1 MDAGFEVKSTVNV
14 GDIYVVLD
22 TGLMAIANTKT
33 TFKILNGAVKSLEDK
48 LTLLINEKQN
58 ILSFAHPYN
67 KELNKVATEETVRL
81 AVEDSKAHSDT
92 IAISL
97 KEDISNLENKVDSNL
112 ITSKNYAD
120 ALTQSIF
127 AEIQRIE
134 SEASSARDTLKDS
147 IDEDIS
153 LLNENHSTLNNVVT
167 NLGNSISQ
175 MEDRVLEVESQSIS
189 NVTDISTLKET
200 SSQLD
205 SRVDYNSSE
214 LIRLGAR
221 IDEVRDAT
229 AIESIR
235 ISDITPGDN
244 KLDYIQTFKD
254 GTSIIFQADMAPKGD
269 KGDTGEST
277 QWYIEEGDP
286 IDVESY
292 NPYDCWLNS
301 ITGEVF
307 QLKETVVSASSV
319 GASDE
324 IIPAVVKREW
334 EYKLTLKG
342 AAGETGNGIQSLVKS
357 SSEENVDIYTI
368 TFTNGETT
376 TFQITNGKD
385 GNDGKDVYSLWLEA
399 GNQGSF
405 NDFINSLKGE
415 PGDTGPKGDPIRVYK
430 IYDSIEDMNSDALN
444 VATGDFVIAKNE
456 EDKSGLYVKT
466 ETDFNYVTD
475 FSDSLVPNSLI
486 VEDGKI
492 KLAIDSEAIDE
503 GVLLP
508 ATGAVNLNSSKNA
521 DGTVNIWL
529 VDSNSNKLGKEITV
543 AATGGGGGGNLYIYR
558 ISNTLTSTKFNATT
572 AESDII
578 LKFKCEEMDNTGYLS
593 GVTSEVTVSY
603 STDKNKYVKLATLYA
618 ENNEEVPFLIKI
630 SDLKEGINY
639 IRLDATAGKAT
650 DALKNKLTDYIEY
663 EVTLIDCRVVT
674 KLDPYATY
682 RANITAQYSCIGAG
696 LDKTSHLT
704 ISKDGKVY
712 FEESQAYGL
721 SSSSGGSAETYKVDT
736 SNFEHGVY
744 NFDLYYT
751 YIDSNG
757 IERESAHVKYDLM
770 FSRETN
776 YPLLGAYIDKNVVTY
791 GDEMVASYVAYTP
804 NNAGITQEV
813 SRSIYHYVDG
823 EKEYL
828 YQTVDTNITNN
839 DP

>member
-33 TFKILNGAVKSLEDK
+33 TFKILNGAIKNLEDK

-81 AVEDSKAHSDT
+81 AVEN
-92 IAISL
+92 
-97 KEDISNLENKVDSNL
+97 SNHYS
-112 ITSKNYAD
+112 D
-120 ALTQSIF
+120 ALAQSTF

-134 SEASSARDTLKDS
+134 SEASSARDALKDS
-147 IDEDIS
+147 IDADIS

-189 NVTDISTLKET
+189 NITDISTLKET

-205 SRVDYNSSE
+205 SRIDYNSSE

-229 AIESIR
+229 TIESIK

-286 IDVESY
+286 IDVENY

-301 ITGEVF
+301 SSGKIF
-307 QLKETVVSASSV
+307 QLKETIINTEIT
-319 GASDE
+319 DE
-324 IIPAVVKREW
+324 ETGIVTPAVTERSW

-342 AAGETGNGIQSLVKS
+342 ATGETGNGIQSLVKS
-357 SSEENVDIYTI
+357 SSEDNVDTYTI

-376 TFQITNGKD
+376 TFQIANGKD

-405 NDFINSLKGE
+405 DDFINSLKGE

-430 IYDSIEDMNSDALN
+430 IYNSIEDMNSDAAN
-444 VATGDFVIAKNE
+444 VATGDFVVAKSSLYIKE
-456 EDKSGLYVKT
+456 ENKFALI
-466 ETDFNYVTD
+466 TDFASTV
-475 FSDSLVPNSLI
+475 VPNSLI

-558 ISNTLTSTKFNATT
+558 ISNTLASTKFNATT
-572 AESDII
+572 AEDEIA

-618 ENNEEVPFLIKI
+618 ENNKEVPFLIKV

-650 DALKNKLTDYIEY
+650 DASKNKLTDYIEY

-674 KLDPYATY
+674 KLNPYDTY
-682 RANITAQYSCIGAG
+682 RSNITVQYSCIGAG
-696 LDKTSHLT
+696 LDKTSHLA
-704 ISKDGKVY
+704 ISKDGKTY
-712 FEESQAYGL
+712 FEESQAYGS
-721 SSSSGGSAETYKVDT
+721 SSSSGGSAKTYSIDT

-744 NFDLYYT
+744 DFDLYYT

-757 IERESAHVKYDLM
+757 VERESAHVKYDLM
-770 FSRETN
+770 FSREVN